1 MLRSNPCGLR
11 VTGASL
17 SSRGSPVIEEDREAI
32 AVLGKIFSVYMGELF
47 PDLISIFTR
56 NSPAVILQ
64 NFTQGG
70 KIRKAIAPGFNP

>member
-1 MLRSNPCGLR
+1 MLPSNPCGVT
-11 VTGASL
+11 VTGTSL

-32 AVLGKIFSVYMGELF
+32 ALFGKIFSVYMGELF

-64 NFTQGG
+64 NFTQWG
-70 KIRKAIAPGFNP
+70 KIKKAIAPG

>member
-1 MLRSNPCGLR
+1 
-11 VTGASL
+11 
-17 SSRGSPVIEEDREAI
+17 
-32 AVLGKIFSVYMGELF
+32 MGELF